1 MPARRLDDRLRTT
14 LRQPDARLSMRI
26 CKWRQIVDL
35 MAQPHASASEG
46 ERMQAAAWLREHHA
60 EMPERLFR
68 ELKRSLAGIDIP
80 PALAPFLS
88 ESSSASL
95 GQASV
100 AATALSAG
108 KLAEAYGTSER
119 MGTGKDGH
127 DTRFNGFDAT
137 PAKGAEDGRLTE
149 GAIFFRSPGPAR
161 GKSPRRGVSV
171 TSFDASRR
179 GEAKIAFT
187 LRRVPAERMETLVS
201 GAVRPRSGDLVLARV
216 DRILSQSRLELASGR
231 KAALHAGDEILVAY
245 GDRYATDQL
254 EARVPADLGATN
266 LVATGGLAADMVSRT
281 SGVRP
286 PTHITPI
293 GLIGDSRG
301 VPLNLRQFA
310 LERVEGRARPR
321 VVAVLGTAMNSG
333 KTTTARYLIAGLSR
347 AGLRPGAAKIT
358 GTGSGGDYWV
368 MSDAGAHRVV
378 DFTDA
383 GYSSTYR
390 IPLQEVQAAA
400 ANLIAHLAEAGCG
413 VIVLEVADGLFQE
426 QNAELIRSEFLQDN
440 VDGVFFAAGG
450 SMGAA
455 AGIAEL
461 RSAGVPILGVSGKL
475 TASDLS
481 IREAR
486 QFLDVPVYT
495 KAQLGDPALAPQLVG
510 MAQPAAPTASPT
522 EEQALERA
530 PARTAHEASDQ
541 VL

>member
-1 MPARRLDDRLRTT
+1 M
-14 LRQPDARLSMRI
+14 
-26 CKWRQIVDL
+26 
-35 MAQPHASASEG
+35 E
-46 ERMQAAAWLREHHA
+46 AAAWLRHYHS

-68 ELKRSLAGIDIP
+68 ELRRSFAGIDVP
-80 PALAPFLS
+80 PLLAPFLT
-88 ESSSASL
+88 EPAAASL
-95 GQASV
+95 NEVS
-100 AATALSAG
+100 AAAAALSAG
-108 KLAEAYGTSER
+108 RIADANGASER
-119 MGTGKDGH
+119 MGTRKNGH
-127 DTRFNGFDAT
+127 DTGYNGFESA
-137 PAKGAEDGRLTE
+137 PAGGAEDGRPTKE
-149 GAIFFRSPGPAR
+149 AIFFRSPGPAK
-161 GKSPRRGVSV
+161 GKSPRRRVVV
-171 TSFDASRR
+171 TSLDSLRR
-179 GEAKIAFT
+179 AEAKIAFT

-216 DRILSQSRLELASGR
+216 DRILSQSRLELTSGR
-231 KAALHAGDEILVAY
+231 KAALHVGDEILVAY

-254 EARVPADLGATN
+254 EARIPADLGATN

-293 GLIGDSRG
+293 GLIGDARG
-301 VPLNLRQFA
+301 APLNLRQFA
-310 LERVEGRARPR
+310 LEPVAERKARPR
-321 VVAVLGTAMNSG
+321 TVAVLGTAMNSG
-333 KTTTARYLIAGLSR
+333 KTTTARHLIAGLSR

-368 MSDAGAHRVV
+368 MSDAGAHRVL

-390 IPLQEVQAAA
+390 IPFQEVQAVA
-400 ANLIAHLAEAGCG
+400 ANLIGHLAEAGCD

-426 QNAELIRSEFLQDN
+426 QNAELIRSEFFHDN

-461 RSAGVPILGVSGKL
+461 RSAGIPILGVSGKL
-475 TASDLS
+475 TASELS

-486 QFLDVPVYT
+486 QFLDVPVYA

-510 MAQPAAPTASPT
+510 MAQASPPRASSND
-522 EEQALERA
+522 EQALERL
-530 PARTAHEASDQ
+530 PARTAHETSDQ